1 MCERARKMTLKG
13 TRCSYV
19 IPRYYAGCF
28 VCNNLCG
35 ITLAISNTTVGT
47 VDRFAKS
54 CSTDWFLDLLKSI
67 HGSICSHSEL
77 VKQSSHSVAFTL
89 LTPLV
94 SALHV
99 VGRLC
104 RRRLLVGWLI
114 WLVKGTQT
122 RWLCKFSHVTKLI
135 RDEGSV
141 FGLSDHLHSQI
152 FCSFYCYATEASPEM
167 TLEDYSVILEG
178 TATDQAAILDM
189 WERHDHMRSIPDEDV
204 ISKRCSNH
212 CSSKY

>member
-1 MCERARKMTLKG
+1 MWNYSRYLQHYSGHCGQVCEILFYGLIFRSFKVYTWFYMFSLRTRQTEQSLSCLK
-13 TRCSYV
+13 
-19 IPRYYAGCF
+19 F
-28 VCNNLCG
+28 
-35 ITLAISNTTVGT
+35 
-47 VDRFAKS
+47 
-54 CSTDWFLDLLKSI
+54 
-67 HGSICSHSEL
+67 
-77 VKQSSHSVAFTL
+77 QTL

-189 WERHDHMRSIPDEDV
+189 WGSENDMIICGV
-204 ISKRCSNH
+204 YLMKM
-212 CSSKY
+212 